1 MSSLSWA
8 FKVSDMMSGPASRA
22 ASAVD
27 KTTSALTKADKAA
40 RQYESSMNATMKS
53 MGAQKTP
60 LALQSTPKQLGG
72 FSRLVQ
78 LAGRLGGNEA
88 AGGVLKLGSALT
100 QVDGALGKVGLSL
113 GGVATTAAVGLAAG
127 LAAVV
132 AAALAAGAALGAL
145 GAKGVYAFASW
156 AVEVGAFRETTM
168 VTLEAMLKS
177 KTAAEEVYASAK
189 KMAATTPFAT
199 KDVVEQYKQLL
210 ALGFKQ
216 QELERTFR
224 AVGNLAAVRGDPQI
238 MGQLT
243 LVMGQIRAAGK
254 LMGGEILQLQNAGLG
269 KGDVFEAIAKKMG
282 KSMEEVRKMQEAGEV
297 DADTALEAIISL
309 IEDKYGTVM
318 AKQSETLV
326 GLWSTVLSRPFELMD
341 AAMES
346 AAKKGKGLAKFY
358 DSLKDAIRWA
368 RDLAFDDKGNLTD
381 RGQKI
386 VAILERMGGVLHNLF
401 GDFDSKKATE
411 AFDKIMIV
419 VEKVMPHL
427 EAFGKGLKAGFLA
440 GIGPLMKALG
450 GIDAEKASDAEKITK
465 AFEFLGKAI
474 GFVAGAGIAFTAVFG
489 KVLGEVALT
498 AGLVVQWFVD
508 LPSKVIGAVTGIY
521 AAVSSFFGAMFGA
534 GMNLALG
541 FASGIL
547 AGISSVISAAKSLG
561 QAAKNALSS
570 FLQEKSPSRLFWKS
584 GVNAALGV
592 AGGMDAET
600 PTVERS
606 AMSMIAPPQPKQLA
620 ASYGSAAAAS
630 GGGAGGGRPGMQV
643 RIENIHIHGGGS
655 QSEVKRGM
663 LEAWEEIAL
672 EMGLQ
677 PST

>member
-1 MSSLSWA
+1 MSALSWA
-8 FKVSDMMSGPASRA
+8 FKVTDMMSGPASRA
-22 ASAVD
+22 SAAVD

-60 LALQSTPKQLGG
+60 LALQSTPKQLSG

-88 AGGVLKLGSALT
+88 AGGVLRLGSALT

-113 GGVATTAAVGLAAG
+113 GGVATTAAMGLAAG

-145 GAKGVYAFASW
+145 AIKGTYAFARF
-156 AVEVGAFRETTM
+156 AVEVGAFRETSLT
-168 VTLEAMLKS
+168 TLEAMLKS

-216 QELERTFR
+216 AELERTFR

-243 LVMGQIRAAGK
+243 LVMGQIRAAGR

-269 KGDVFEAIAKKMG
+269 KGDVFEALAKKMG
-282 KSMEEVRKMQEAGEV
+282 KSLDEVRKMQEAGKIDSE
-297 DADTALEAIISL
+297 TALDAIITL

-318 AKQSETLV
+318 GKQSETIV

-411 AFDKIMIV
+411 AFDKILIV

-450 GIDAEKASDAEKITK
+450 GIDAEKDAEKITK

-474 GFVAGAGIAFTAVFG
+474 GFVAGAGIAFTAAFGAVLGGIALWAGKVTVMFTELPG
-489 KVLGEVALT
+489 KVLGAVA
-498 AGLVVQWFVD
+498 
-508 LPSKVIGAVTGIY
+508 GIY
-521 AAVSSFFGAMFGA
+521 ASVTGFVGSMFGA

-592 AGGMDAET
+592 AGGMDAGT

-620 ASYGSAAAAS
+620 ASYGAAAAAS

-643 RIENIHIHGGGS
+643 RIENININGGGDR
-655 QSEVKRGM
+655 SEVKRGM

>member
-8 FKVSDMMSGPASRA
+8 FKAIDQTSTPAARMA
-22 ASAVD
+22 AAVD
-27 KTTSALTKADKAA
+27 KVTASYARAGEAA
-40 RQYESSMNATMKS
+40 RSAELKMKS

-60 LALQSTPKQLGG
+60 LALQSTPKQLSG

-100 QVDGALGKVGLSL
+100 SVDGALGKVGLSL
-113 GGVATTAAVGLAAG
+113 GGVATTAAFGLVAG
-127 LAAVV
+127 LGAIIVAAV
-132 AAALAAGAALGAL
+132 AATAALGAL
-145 GAKGVYAFASW
+145 GAKGVYAFGKFAL
-156 AVEVGAFRETTM
+156 EVGSFREDTM
-168 VTLEAMLKS
+168 VTLDALTGS
-177 KTAAEEVYASAK
+177 AAAAEQVYKSARA
-189 KMAATTPFAT
+189 MAATTPFAT
-199 KDVVEQYKQLL
+199 KDVIEQYKQLM

-216 QELERTFR
+216 AELERTFK
-224 AVGNLAAVRGDPQI
+224 AIGSLAAVRGDPQI

-243 LVMGQIRAAGK
+243 LAMGQIRAAGR
-254 LMGGEILQLQNAGLG
+254 LMGGELLQLQNAGLG
-269 KGDVFEAIAKKMG
+269 KMDIFEAIAKKMG
-282 KSMEEVRKMQEAGEV
+282 KSIDEVRKMQEAGKIESETAI
-297 DADTALEAIISL
+297 DAILTV
-309 IEDKYGTVM
+309 IEEKYGKVLPGRS
-318 AKQSETLV
+318 ATLTGMV
-326 GLWSTVLSRPFELMD
+326 STVLSRPFELMD
-341 AAMES
+341 DAID
-346 AAKKGKGLAKFY
+346 AAKKKGTGLAKFY
-358 DSLKDAIRWA
+358 DGVKAAVQWS
-368 RDLAFDDKGNLTD
+368 RDLFYDDKSQLTS
-381 RGQKI
+381 RGEQV
-386 VAILERMGGVLHNLF
+386 VAILERLGGMMSNLF
-401 GDFDSKKATE
+401 GDFDATKATE

-427 EAFGKGLKAGFLA
+427 EGFGKGLKEGFLA

-450 GIDAEKASDAEKITK
+450 GIDGEKATDAEKITK
-465 AFEFLGKAI
+465 AFEQLGTVL
-474 GFVAGAGIAFTAVFG
+474 GFVAGQTIVWTALFG
-489 KVLGEVALT
+489 KVMGDIALWAGKVVVT
-498 AGLVVQWFVD
+498 VTELPGSIMAGLTGFVGD
-508 LPSKVIGAVTGIY
+508 MI
-521 AAVSSFFGAMFGA
+521 GA

-592 AGGMDAET
+592 AGGMDAGT

-620 ASYGSAAAAS
+620 ASYSEAGSGS
-630 GGGAGGGRPGMQV
+630 GGSSGPVGGMQV
-643 RIENIHIHGGGS
+643 RIENINISGGGS
-655 QSEVKRGM
+655 RAEVKRGM

-677 PST
+677 PT